1 MKFMTSR
8 PNFSWMNSRLKN
20 VRAQLDYPPPPRTI
34 RLKIPENTP
43 KFMTLYFIYTE
54 YKRFW
59 TEISFTVLRT
69 VNTIIVAFGCPSLIL
84 REIDNY
90 PAKNFLYLICS
101 CYAFPSFLVL
111 FYVLLCLSSR

>member
-43 KFMTLYFIYTE
+43 KFMTPYFIYTE
-54 YKRFW
+54 YKRFC

-84 REIDNY
+84 REIDN
-90 PAKNFLYLICS
+90 
-101 CYAFPSFLVL
+101 
-111 FYVLLCLSSR
+111 

>member
-1 MKFMTSR
+1 MTSR

-43 KFMTLYFIYTE
+43 KFMTPYFIYTE

-59 TEISFTVLRT
+59 TERKFIYGPK
-69 VNTIIVAFGCPSLIL
+69 NGQ
-84 REIDNY
+84 DNY
-90 PAKNFLYLICS
+90 C
-101 CYAFPSFLVL
+101 
-111 FYVLLCLSSR
+111 CLWLPFTNTQRD